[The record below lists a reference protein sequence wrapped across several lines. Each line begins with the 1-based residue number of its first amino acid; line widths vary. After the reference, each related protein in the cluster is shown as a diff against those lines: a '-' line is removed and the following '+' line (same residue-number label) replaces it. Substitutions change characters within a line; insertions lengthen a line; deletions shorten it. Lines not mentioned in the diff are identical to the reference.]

1 MWLGPLLLRERVHS
15 ACRPMRIPFTSSIAS
30 PSWRGDR
37 TGSVTV
43 SIENNTTQSG
53 AASFDNARS
62 EAFAERMM
70 NSINEAAVTLMT
82 SVGHRTGL
90 FDVMGPMKAATSG
103 AIAEAAS
110 LDERYVR
117 EWLGAMVTAGIVSY
131 NPFKKLYHLPAEHA
145 AWLTRAASPN
155 NLAVSAQ
162 WVPMLS
168 RSEDAIIERFRR
180 GGGTRYCE
188 YAGFHGLMAEESA
201 QTVVAPLFEHI
212 LPLASELPERLETGI
227 DVLDAGCGSG
237 RALVAM
243 AQRFPRSRFV
253 GYDLND
259 DALAVGRAA
268 AAAAGLSNLR
278 FDVRDMTAY
287 DEIQRFDLITTFDAV
302 HDQKDPAGMLAGFAR
317 ALKPE
322 GVYLMQDIDG
332 SSHLERNGERPL
344 GSFLYTVSCMHCM
357 AVSLG
362 QGGAGL
368 GAMWG
373 VELAEQMLREAGF
386 TDIVVHRLPHDPM
399 NAYFIARVS

>member
-1 MWLGPLLLRERVHS
+1 MQENAAQS
-15 ACRPMRIPFTSSIAS
+15 A
-30 PSWRGDR
+30 
-37 TGSVTV
+37 
-43 SIENNTTQSG
+43 G
-53 AASFDNARS
+53 AAFDSARS

-70 NSINEAAVTLMT
+70 NTINEAAVTLMT

-90 FDVMGPMKAATSG
+90 FDVMASMKPASSN
-103 AIAEAAS
+103 AIATAAG

-117 EWLGAMVTAGIVSY
+117 EWLGAMVTAGIAAY
-131 NPFKKLYHLPAEHA
+131 NPFKKLYSLPPEHA

-168 RSEDAIIERFRR
+168 RSEDAIIEHFRR

-188 YAGFHGLMAEESA
+188 YAGFHALMAEESA

-212 LPLASELPERLETGI
+212 LPLAPELPERLEAGI

-243 AQRFPRSRFV
+243 AQHFPRSRFV

-259 DALAVGRAA
+259 DALAAGRAA
-268 AAAAGLSNLR
+268 AAALGLDNIR

-287 DEIQRFDLITTFDAV
+287 EEAGRFDLITTFDAV
-302 HDQKDPAGMLAGFAR
+302 HDQKDPAGMLSGFAR
-317 ALKPE
+317 ALKP
-322 GVYLMQDIDG
+322 GGIYLMQDIDG
-332 SSHLERNGERPL
+332 SSHLERNGGRPL
-344 GSFLYTVSCMHCM
+344 GAFLYTISCMHCM

-386 TDIVVHRLPHDPM
+386 SDIVVHRLPHDPM